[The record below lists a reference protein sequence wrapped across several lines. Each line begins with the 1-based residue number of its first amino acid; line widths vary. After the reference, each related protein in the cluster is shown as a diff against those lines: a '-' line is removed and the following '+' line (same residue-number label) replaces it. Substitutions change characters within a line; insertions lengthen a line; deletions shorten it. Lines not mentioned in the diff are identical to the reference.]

1 MVINHFTLFN
11 LKALIFK
18 IIYKK
23 DTNKNGRLDGHEVER
38 IIKGLQSINGDCED
52 IMKWD
57 TDNTGSL
64 SEEEF
69 INFVLEN
76 PVLKKYFIN
85 LIKIHD

>member
-1 MVINHFTLFN
+1 MILF
-11 LKALIFK
+11 LK
-18 IIYKK
+18 
-23 DTNKNGRLDGHEVER
+23 DSNKNGRIDGNEIR
-38 IIKGLQSINGDCED
+38 GIIKGLQSIYGDGDE

-69 INFVLEN
+69 INFILEN
-76 PVLKKYFIN
+76 PVLKKYYLD